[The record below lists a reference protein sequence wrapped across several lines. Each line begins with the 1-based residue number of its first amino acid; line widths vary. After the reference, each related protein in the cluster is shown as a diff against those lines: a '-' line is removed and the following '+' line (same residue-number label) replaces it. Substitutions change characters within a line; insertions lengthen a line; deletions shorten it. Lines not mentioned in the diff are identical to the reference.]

1 MNFFG
6 MHRTSEKVVF
16 LFLFSLLFPPL
27 YSLSPPSFFLQYHVL
42 SIEICFRVFSVN
54 KRSNSMENTVL
65 ETAEK
70 SSDLR
75 FILSDDR
82 CAPLSSSPLLV
93 SFQLSSSPSS
103 NSLITVWRTKKST
116 IRETKRKQERSING
130 RRRIFKALKRGGTE
144 GLVKTY
150 KWKDLKETFALYLEQ
165 ELLDPMIRI
174 L

>member
-1 MNFFG
+1 MKVEQLHPTSQDSKKNEIVGVAMNFFG
-6 MHRTSEKVVF
+6 MHRTSEKVLF

-93 SFQLSSSPSS
+93 SFQLSSSPLLQQSD
-103 NSLITVWRTKKST
+103 NSLTYQEKYYSRNEMKT
-116 IRETKRKQERSING
+116 REIDKREEAY
-130 RRRIFKALKRGGTE
+130 F
-144 GLVKTY
+144 
-150 KWKDLKETFALYLEQ
+150 
-165 ELLDPMIRI
+165 
-174 L
+174 

>member
-1 MNFFG
+1 MKVEQLHPTSQDSKKNEIVGVAMNFFG
-6 MHRTSEKVVF
+6 MHRTSEKILF

-93 SFQLSSSPSS
+93 SFQLSSSPLLQQSD
-103 NSLITVWRTKKST
+103 NSLTYQEKYHSRN
-116 IRETKRKQERSING
+116 ETKTREID
-130 RRRIFKALKRGGTE
+130 KRE
-144 GLVKTY
+144 EAY
-150 KWKDLKETFALYLEQ
+150 F
-165 ELLDPMIRI
+165 
-174 L
+174 

>member
-1 MNFFG
+1 MKVEQLHPTSQDSKKNEIVGVAMNFFG
-6 MHRTSEKVVF
+6 MHRISEKVVF

-82 CAPLSSSPLLV
+82 CPPLFLLSPPRFVSIKLLPLLQQ
-93 SFQLSSSPSS
+93 SD
-103 NSLITVWRTKKST
+103 NSLTYQEKYHSRN
-116 IRETKRKQERSING
+116 ETKTREID
-130 RRRIFKALKRGGTE
+130 KRE
-144 GLVKTY
+144 EAY
-150 KWKDLKETFALYLEQ
+150 F
-165 ELLDPMIRI
+165 
-174 L
+174 

>member
-1 MNFFG
+1 MKVEQLHPTSQDSKKNEIVGVAMNFFG
-6 MHRTSEKVVF
+6 MHRTSEKVLF

-93 SFQLSSSPSS
+93 SFQLSSSPLLQQSD
-103 NSLITVWRTKKST
+103 NSLTYQEKYHSRN
-116 IRETKRKQERSING
+116 ETKTREID
-130 RRRIFKALKRGGTE
+130 KRE
-144 GLVKTY
+144 EAY
-150 KWKDLKETFALYLEQ
+150 F
-165 ELLDPMIRI
+165 
-174 L
+174 

>member
-1 MNFFG
+1 MKVEQLHPTSQDSKKNEIVGVAMNFFG

-93 SFQLSSSPSS
+93 SFQLSSSPLLQQSD
-103 NSLITVWRTKKST
+103 NSLTYQEKYHSRN
-116 IRETKRKQERSING
+116 ETKTREID
-130 RRRIFKALKRGGTE
+130 KRE
-144 GLVKTY
+144 EAY
-150 KWKDLKETFALYLEQ
+150 F
-165 ELLDPMIRI
+165 
-174 L
+174 

>member
-1 MNFFG
+1 MKVEQLHPTSQDSKKNEIVGVAMNFFG
-6 MHRTSEKVVF
+6 MHRTSEKVLF

-93 SFQLSSSPSS
+93 SFQLSSSPLLQQSN
-103 NSLITVWRTKKST
+103 NSLTYQEKYHSRNEMKT
-116 IRETKRKQERSING
+116 REIDKREEAY
-130 RRRIFKALKRGGTE
+130 F
-144 GLVKTY
+144 
-150 KWKDLKETFALYLEQ
+150 
-165 ELLDPMIRI
+165 
-174 L
+174 